1 MHGAGKI
8 RLCSTGQQRTLR
20 SISVFFLCEA
30 RIRTSKKKLDTLP
43 RYRNEFGWTDVEIW
57 SQRESQLEFR
67 TKE

>member
-8 RLCSTGQQRTLR
+8 RLCSTGQQRSLR
-20 SISVFFLCEA
+20 SISVFFSA
-30 RIRTSKKKLDTLP
+30 RRGYAHRKEKLDTLP